1 MIDSLDEIEERNVN
15 NFNVCLY
22 NLIGQVCEKNPFII
36 TSRFS
41 GRSIHIKEMEYLRLG
56 GFDMDAIHSY
66 LRKCSFLD
74 RSDELKN
81 YIDNNKYA
89 YELAKNPFMLTV
101 MLDTKS
107 NFTVKNIL
115 GKITEAIIK
124 RRMNQKVL
132 AMNDDKIRAVLSY
145 LAFYLSFCEE
155 EEAIALEKIH
165 INNIIK
171 KARDNGILMSV
182 FGCSLN
188 ISDEQIDTF
197 TNTISCQSGII
208 TLTKENGRIKFEF
221 QDELVMCYLAAE
233 FVNNLLGVPD
243 IPKEFYF
250 TIKRGNTAIS
260 HNVYEIS
267 RFWDNFRS
275 EDSIVSKRFCQIIN
289 LIIQITDNK
298 SYGIALIYYM
308 LLKGF
313 TAVEEEMLT
322 NIKNFFAEY
331 NEKIYG
337 DNDLFREEKDLRQV
351 TTLIDRLFEISN

>member
-1 MIDSLDEIEERNVN
+1 M
-15 NFNVCLY
+15 CLY

-74 RSDELKN
+74 RSDELKT
-81 YIDNNKYA
+81 I
-89 YELAKNPFMLTV
+89 LIIISML
-101 MLDTKS
+101 MNLPKS
-107 NFTVKNIL
+107 VHVDRNARYQIKFHSKNIL

-182 FGCSLN
+182 
-188 ISDEQIDTF
+188 
-197 TNTISCQSGII
+197 
-208 TLTKENGRIKFEF
+208 
-221 QDELVMCYLAAE
+221 LVVL
-233 FVNNLLGVPD
+233 
-243 IPKEFYF
+243 
-250 TIKRGNTAIS
+250 
-260 HNVYEIS
+260 
-267 RFWDNFRS
+267 
-275 EDSIVSKRFCQIIN
+275 
-289 LIIQITDNK
+289 
-298 SYGIALIYYM
+298 
-308 LLKGF
+308 
-313 TAVEEEMLT
+313 
-322 NIKNFFAEY
+322 
-331 NEKIYG
+331 
-337 DNDLFREEKDLRQV
+337 
-351 TTLIDRLFEISN
+351 